1 MMKATAA
8 VIIPAAGFGTRMQ
21 LDHPKQFHLLAGVP
35 ILIHTVRAFLGNPQI
50 GRCIVVVPGDWID
63 RTHDLFR
70 RYGLA
75 RSSLSVTAGG
85 RRRQDSVQAGLVLL
99 DEGTDIVLVHD
110 GARPLVSRELID
122 RCCLAARQHGA
133 AIAAV
138 PVKDT
143 LKKAADDLTVAATVD
158 RQGLWQAQ
166 TPQAMRLSM
175 LQRAYRESDGSDV
188 TDEASLLEQ
197 AGIPVSL
204 VEGEE
209 TNLKITRPEDLRLAE
224 DIMRRNLPTPRF
236 RIGHGFDAH
245 RFAAGR
251 DLVLGGVTIP
261 HHLGLAGHSDADVLT
276 HALCDAL
283 LGAIGARDIGYHFP
297 DSDAHFSGVYSITLL
312 EKVID
317 LVEQKG
323 LCLAN
328 ADITVICQA
337 PRLADHI
344 PTMQDILAKACRTDA
359 GSLNVKATTTEK
371 MGYTGREE
379 GISCHAVVLLET
391 RHNYQGHPDD
401 STY

>member
-1 MMKATAA
+1 MKATAA

-35 ILIHTVRAFLGNPQI
+35 ILIHTVRVFLNNPQI
-50 GRCIVVVPGDWID
+50 GRCIVVVPDDWID

-75 RSSLSVTAGG
+75 RASLSVTAGG
-85 RRRQDSVQAGLVLL
+85 RRRQDSVQAGLVLI

-143 LKKAADDLTVAATVD
+143 LKKASDDLTVTATVD

-166 TPQAMRLSM
+166 TPQAMRLSL

-188 TDEASLLEQ
+188 TDEASLLEL

-224 DIMRRNLPTPRF
+224 DIMRRNLPSRRF

-261 HHLGLAGHSDADVLT
+261 YPLGLAGHSDADVLT

-283 LGAIGARDIGYHFP
+283 LGAIGERDIGYHFP

-312 EKVID
+312 EKVVD

-344 PTMQDILAKACRTDA
+344 PAMQDILAKACRTDA
-359 GSLNVKATTTEK
+359 ESLNVKATTTEK

-391 RHNYQGHPDD
+391 RYNYQGHQDD